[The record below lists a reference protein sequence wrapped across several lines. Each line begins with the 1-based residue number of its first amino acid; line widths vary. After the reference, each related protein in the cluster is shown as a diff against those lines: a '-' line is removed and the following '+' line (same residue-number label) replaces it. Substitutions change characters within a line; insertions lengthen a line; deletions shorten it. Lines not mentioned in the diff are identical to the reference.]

1 MAITMEAIDR
11 ALAAKKKAKK
21 EGSWHGF
28 KSLTAK
34 LKGRGARSPKALAA
48 FIGRRKFGKK
58 AFAAMGV
65 AGKRG
70 LSGD

>member
-28 KSLTAK
+28 KSLTK
-34 LKGRGARSPKALAA
+34 KVGSRALASW
-48 FIGRRKFGKK
+48 IGRKKFGKK
-58 AFAAMGV
+58 GFAAMGV